1 MNKLNL
7 TEAEKNRI
15 RGLHG
20 SYRNEHGT
28 LIKEGPTGARYGLG
42 FEDKEDDMAETTV
55 TPPGDWTAWWET
67 VKSMEPG
74 NLFLKLNKCNDKSLK
89 DWMAKNTSCAG
100 KMNFLQDENCMTSFQ
115 EVVNLTSVLACLG
128 VETIK
133 DLGSKAL
140 DWFSGSGS

>member
-1 MNKLNL
+1 
-7 TEAEKNRI
+7 
-15 RGLHG
+15 
-20 SYRNEHGT
+20 
-28 LIKEGPTGARYGLG
+28 
-42 FEDKEDDMAETTV
+42 
-55 TPPGDWTAWWET
+55 
-67 VKSMEPG
+67 MEPG